1 MTQTH
6 PRPSEQSDD
15 LTGSLGVPQI
25 VFMVVAMAAPLTVVA
40 GLVPLMFAF
49 GNGVGVPLDFVLMG
63 LVLMLFTVGFSAM
76 TPEVA
81 DAGAFYSYVQ
91 KGLGKVAGFGAAALA
106 ITTYVVLL
114 VAVSAYLGEATRNV
128 LITLVG
134 VSLPWWGLSAACLL
148 AIGFLGYRNIE
159 MSARVLGVFLIAE
172 LLIVAIVDLAILAR
186 GGERGLSADSFTWD
200 GFSQGAVGIG
210 FMFAIFGFIGFEA
223 TAVFRS
229 EAKRPEVT
237 IPRATYAAVL
247 SIAGVY
253 AFSSWALIMG
263 AGSDKVAALAAS
275 DPGGFTPNLATAYVS
290 SVAHDAMQV
299 LLATSFFACV
309 LTAHNVVSRY
319 LFTLARQEAL
329 PAMLGRAHPVHRSP
343 HRASLIASGIVAVIL
358 ATMALFR
365 LDPVVEIYG
374 WLGGAGTLG
383 LIMLLTLTS
392 FAIVAHFWRS
402 PRRVSFWRGTLA
414 PGLAFLGLVLVLVL
428 VIRNFELL
436 IGTAWISYLLISL
449 MVLALVGGLVWGVS
463 ARSRRPAAN

>member
-1 MTQTH
+1 MTQAIAH
-6 PRPSEQSDD
+6 PSEQSDD

-40 GLVPLMFAF
+40 GLLPLMFAF
-49 GNGVGVPLDFVLMG
+49 GNGTGVPLDFVLMG
-63 LVLMLFTVGFSAM
+63 LVLILFTVGFSAM

-81 DAGAFYSYVQ
+81 DAGAFYSYVH
-91 KGLGKVAGFGAAALA
+91 KGLGRVAGFGAASLA
-106 ITTYVVLL
+106 VTTYVVLL

-128 LITLVG
+128 LITLVD
-134 VSLPWWGLSAACLL
+134 VSVPWWVLSAACLL
-148 AIGFLGYRNIE
+148 VIGFLGYRNIE
-159 MSARVLGVFLIAE
+159 MSAKVLGVFLIAE
-172 LLIVAIVDLAILAR
+172 LAIVAIVDGAILVR
-186 GGERGLSADSFTWD
+186 GGEQGLSAESFTWD
-200 GFSQGAVGIG
+200 GFSQGSVGIG

-237 IPRATYAAVL
+237 IPRATYVAVL

-253 AFSSWALIMG
+253 AFSAWALVVG
-263 AGSDKVAALAAS
+263 AGTDRVADLAAS
-275 DPGGFTPNLATAYVS
+275 DPGAFTPDLATAYVS

-329 PAMLGRAHPVHRSP
+329 PAVLGRAHPIHRSP
-343 HRASLIASGIVAVIL
+343 HRASLIASGLVAVVL
-358 ATMALFR
+358 AIMAVFR

-392 FAIVAHFWRS
+392 FAVVVHFRRS
-402 PRRVSFWRGTLA
+402 PDRVSFWRGTAA
-414 PGLAFLGLVLVLVL
+414 PGLAFVGLVLVLVL

-436 IGTAWISYLLISL
+436 IGTAWISYLLIAL
-449 MVLALVGGLVWGVS
+449 MVLALLGGLVWGAG
-463 ARSRRPAAN
+463 ARRAHDRAN